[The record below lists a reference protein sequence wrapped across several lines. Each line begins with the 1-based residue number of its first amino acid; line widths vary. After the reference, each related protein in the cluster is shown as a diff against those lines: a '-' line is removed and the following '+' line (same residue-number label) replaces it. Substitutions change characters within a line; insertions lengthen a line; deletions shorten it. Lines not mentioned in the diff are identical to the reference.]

1 MGIFSR
7 EKGSI
12 EAKELVQNG
21 ERLLGWATGPGRL
34 DGEPT
39 IVVVTNASLIAPG
52 YLDSVPW
59 QVVLRAAWDEPIL
72 EVVTLPGSGGTE
84 VTRITLDQPGSVP
97 QLVWERV
104 NSTIVMQRHVDLVG
118 SSGVTLVARREAD
131 SSDINWQFVFD
142 AGLDPADE
150 QLRQRAAQEL
160 AIIRDSA
167 GI

>member
-7 EKGSI
+7 DKATSEVK
-12 EAKELVQNG
+12 ALVPSG
-21 ERLLGWATGPGRL
+21 ERLLGWATGPPRL
-34 DGEPT
+34 DGQPT
-39 IVVVTNASLIAPG
+39 IVVVTDASLIAPG
-52 YLDSVPW
+52 YLASVPW

-72 EVVTLPGSGGTE
+72 EVVTLPGSGGTA

-104 NSTIVMQRHVDLVG
+104 NSTIIMQRHVDLVG

-131 SSDINWQFVFD
+131 SDDVNWQFVFD

-150 QLRQRAAQEL
+150 QLRERAAEEL